1 LIGELLSKAQ
11 FFGTEEV
18 LAAQAR
24 EAYKLAFI
32 EQEKLDKEKVKEE
45 KVVVKAVKEAL
56 ATKEKRRKAEK
67 IEIDKQVRKELQK

>member
-1 LIGELLSKAQ
+1 
-11 FFGTEEV
+11 
-18 LAAQAR
+18 
-24 EAYKLAFI
+24 
-32 EQEKLDKEKVKEE
+32 LDKEKVKEE